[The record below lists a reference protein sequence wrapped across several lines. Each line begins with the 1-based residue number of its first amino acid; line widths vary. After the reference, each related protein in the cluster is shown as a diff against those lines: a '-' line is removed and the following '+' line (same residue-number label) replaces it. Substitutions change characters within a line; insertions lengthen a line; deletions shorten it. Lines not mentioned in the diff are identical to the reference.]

1 MLMRLVKPP
10 SIGDSRLCLVFNKK
24 TNLNSPDQY
33 EFIDLETYKS
43 LTDSGWGCVSSGAHH
58 YNNMLFGCSLKNGIG
73 CSFWGESDRV
83 LEVNGVY
90 DVKFLNNPTD
100 ASRGVPKVKVLKK
113 CPPIKK
119 AA

>member
-1 MLMRLVKPP
+1 MLMRLIKPP
-10 SIGDSRLCLVFNKK
+10 VSGDSRLCLILKK
-24 TNLNSPDQY
+24 QVNFNSPDQY
-33 EFIDLETYKS
+33 EFLDLETYKKFD
-43 LTDSGWGCVSSGAHH
+43 DSGFGCVSSGGH
-58 YNNMLFGCSLKNGIG
+58 YLNNGLFGCSLKNGIG

-100 ASRGVPKVKVLKK
+100 SSRGVPKVSILKK
-113 CPPIKK
+113 CQSIRK